1 MSASGRY
8 SAYIYH
14 HIPSHRLYCMDID
27 DDDMQVS
34 TVHTTYKMTHIV
46 EQDTLHYF
54 VYSIK
59 KLIRH

>member
-1 MSASGRY
+1 MQC
-8 SAYIYH
+8 IYH
-14 HIPSHRLYCMDID
+14 HIQSHSLYCMDID

-34 TVHTTYKMTHIV
+34 TAHTTYKMTHIV

-59 KLIRH
+59 KLIKH